1 MTRSDIINKLAERY
15 PQLTQLDTKLVVT
28 TLLDAM
34 ADAMSRGERIEIRG
48 FGSFSV
54 GYRKPRQGR
63 NPATGEAVQV
73 PGKNVVRW
81 KAGKEMREAV
91 DAKD

>member
-1 MTRSDIINKLAERY
+1 MPTRSDIINKLAERY
-15 PQLTQLDTKLVVT
+15 PQLTQLDTKVVVA
-28 TLLDAM
+28 TLLDSM
-34 ADAMSRGERIEIRG
+34 ADAMTRGERIEIRG

-54 GYRKPRQGR
+54 GYRKARKAR

-91 DAKD
+91 DA